1 MTAHHD
7 DAPAGADDENAGNPS
22 AFDLDDAQFEQF
34 AAELQRIFGAT
45 AGPGDADRPSRQM
58 MWVLPAPT
66 FDEAMV
72 LLRQVPSGSG
82 EAGLNALLLERFPA
96 LADATDDDLW
106 ADEPAA
112 GDEDGAG
119 GNEGSAPGAR

>member
-1 MTAHHD
+1 MTADHD
-7 DAPAGADDENAGNPS
+7 NAPTGADDENAGNPS

-34 AAELQRIFGAT
+34 AAELTRIFGTT

-66 FDEAMV
+66 FDEAME

-82 EAGLNALLLERFPA
+82 ETGLNALLSYRFPA

-106 ADEPAA
+106 ADEPA
-112 GDEDGAG
+112 GDEGATG
-119 GNEGSAPGAR
+119 GGEGSAPGAR

>member
-7 DAPAGADDENAGNPS
+7 EAPAGADDANAGNPS

-34 AAELQRIFGAT
+34 AAELQRIFGPDASSD
-45 AGPGDADRPSRQM
+45 DADRPSRKM

-66 FDEAMV
+66 FDEAMT
-72 LLRQVPSGSG
+72 LLREVPSGSG

-96 LADATDDDLW
+96 LAEAADDDPW
-106 ADEPAA
+106 ADEPPE
-112 GDEDGAG
+112 GDAVKG
-119 GNEGSAPGAR
+119 GPDAS

>member
-1 MTAHHD
+1 MTAHD
-7 DAPAGADDENAGNPS
+7 NAPDGAGNPS

-34 AAELQRIFGAT
+34 ATELQRIFGDT
-45 AGPGDADRPSRQM
+45 AAAGDADRPSRKM

-96 LADATDDDLW
+96 LAEAADDDPW
-106 ADEPAA
+106 ADAPPE
-112 GDEDGAG
+112 GDAIEGGADA
-119 GNEGSAPGAR
+119 S